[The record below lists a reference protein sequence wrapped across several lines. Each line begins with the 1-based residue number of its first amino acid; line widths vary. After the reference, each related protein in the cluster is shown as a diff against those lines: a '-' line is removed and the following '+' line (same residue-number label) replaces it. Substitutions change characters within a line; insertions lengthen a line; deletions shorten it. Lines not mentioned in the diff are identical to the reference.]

1 MKLRTLL
8 FTAILGLGA
17 LAPVTSA
24 NAGHTS
30 CERTRVTYDDCG
42 RPVYWVYRVV
52 GYCHDGCPR
61 YAWVRTA
68 PPCDRESYGGGY
80 SGGYGHSHGYSRH
93 SDSSYRG
100 SRGGFSFRF
109 GR

>member
-42 RPVYWVYRVV
+42 RPIYWVYRVV
-52 GYCHDGCPR
+52 DYCHDGSPR
-61 YAWVRTA
+61 YAWVRTS
-68 PPCDRESYGGGY
+68 PRHDRGY
-80 SGGYGHSHGYSRH
+80 SGRGHGHDHGYSRH
-93 SDSSYRG
+93 SDYSYRG
-100 SRGGFSFRF
+100 SRGGISFRF
-109 GR
+109 ER